1 MLVVLGVAAAV
12 DNVGAYHVPVRAYP
26 ALALLVVGAGL
37 LVGAF
42 WGRSRLLI
50 LLGLAILPFA
60 FAASLVRVPI
70 KGGTGDRLYTPQ
82 SVQGIRSEYR
92 LAAGQIRLDLRQVP
106 WGSEPVGVRL
116 STAAGNIEVLVP
128 PQVTVNFRG
137 HAGAGEIDFFDQV
150 RNGIDVTLQSVDQG
164 TAQGGPRLDL
174 NADVSVGRISVVR
187 PGQLGR
193 VGDFPP
199 LPPQPGA
206 AASG

>member
-1 MLVVLGVAAAV
+1 AMLVVLGVAAAV

-82 SVQGIRSEYR
+82 SVQEIRSEYR

-106 WGSEPVGVRL
+106 WGSETVGVML
-116 STAAGNIEVLVP
+116 SLSVGNIAVRCL
-128 PQVTVNFRG
+128 TL
-137 HAGAGEIDFFDQV
+137 EI
-150 RNGIDVTLQSVDQG
+150 L
-164 TAQGGPRLDL
+164 
-174 NADVSVGRISVVR
+174 
-187 PGQLGR
+187 
-193 VGDFPP
+193 
-199 LPPQPGA
+199 
-206 AASG
+206 